1 MTMTLMMM
9 MMMIW
14 HGGGYVEYGIKR
26 RWGKRLP
33 LMMVIVHGDGGDH
46 EKISCCSDECCY
58 QYEVRHPS
66 GGCTEPRF
74 RAYSSPSLSCWL
86 GLKAFTLTP
95 DSESAPKAK
104 QTSNGPLF
112 D

>member
-1 MTMTLMMM
+1 MKRSAAVPMNAATSTKS
-9 MMMIW
+9 
-14 HGGGYVEYGIKR
+14 GI
-26 RWGKRLP
+26 L
-33 LMMVIVHGDGGDH
+33 LADA
-46 EKISCCSDECCY
+46 
-58 QYEVRHPS
+58 
-66 GGCTEPRF
+66 PRF